1 MKLNF
6 TTKHGD
12 LVISYPEGSVDRK
25 SKVESCYSLLKIKDI
40 FLSLITRDKG
50 SHELPKV
57 G

>member
-12 LVISYPEGSVDRK
+12 LVISYPEGSVARK

-40 FLSLITRDKG
+40 FFKFNHERSRITR
-50 SHELPKV
+50 V
-57 G
+57 A